1 MLWRVF
7 MRRVVVTSMGAIT
20 PIGNNVE
27 ELWNGL
33 KNGVNGIDL
42 LKSFDTE
49 SFSVKLAAEV
59 KDFSPENYMD
69 KREAKRMDRFCQL
82 ALAASNETM
91 NKSGINLDE
100 IDLIISTVNLQLK
113 RKPVIQ
119 ISPLLVEEDI
129 NKLEHFISKGSENYK
144 INISSLFKDD
154 LFSVYLYQQLVL
166 LELMQ

>member
-1 MLWRVF
+1 

-27 ELWNGL
+27 EFWDGL
-33 KNGVNGIDL
+33 KSGVNGIDL

-49 SFSVKLAAEV
+49 GFSVKMAAEV
-59 KDFSPENYMD
+59 KDFLPENYMD

-100 IDLIISTVNLQLK
+100 IDK
-113 RKPVIQ
+113 ER
-119 ISPLLVEEDI
+119 
-129 NKLEHFISKGSENYK
+129 
-144 INISSLFKDD
+144 
-154 LFSVYLYQQLVL
+154 
-166 LELMQ
+166 LELL